1 MDANEII
8 NYIIDSAQ
16 ANTAGSIA
24 GAFILVILLFWRPKL
39 FFILL
44 GITVVGIG
52 VSHLFNMLAST
63 GL

>member
-1 MDANEII
+1 MDANELIS
-8 NYIIDSAQ
+8 YIIKLAQ
-16 ANTAGSIA
+16 ENTAGSIA

-44 GITVVGIG
+44 GVTAAAIG
-52 VSHLFNMLAST
+52 VSHLFSMLAST